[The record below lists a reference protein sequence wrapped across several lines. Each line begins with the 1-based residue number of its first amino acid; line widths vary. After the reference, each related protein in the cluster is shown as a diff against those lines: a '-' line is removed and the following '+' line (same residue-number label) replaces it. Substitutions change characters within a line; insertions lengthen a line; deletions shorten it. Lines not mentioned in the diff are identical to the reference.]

1 MDSWIITWPISFLI
15 LFIAFPIEAI
25 AVEEPVIRLTLREAV
40 DLSRQ
45 RDFEILNAR
54 SGVESNR
61 ADRITAGLL
70 PNPQLSLNDTF
81 INPSAPRVG
90 SQITA
95 RIDQPFETF
104 GKRRHRIGSAE
115 QATHSSESHLA
126 DVVRRRT
133 FEVKNAFFHIL
144 LAQEH
149 LRLARDNAGR
159 FRDILRINTIRFEKG
174 DISEAELMKVRLQ
187 QLDFQNDVILAT
199 VEIQEA
205 ERELKSLLV
214 IDPSKPVEAIGE
226 LKYQPLDIDL
236 DSLKEKALESR
247 PDLQERGS
255 EVKRAESDIRLA
267 RSMRFPDL
275 SVGVEVDTVGP
286 DYHGLVGAGLSL
298 PLPIFNRNQGEIRK
312 AEISLQNA
320 NTLLEAK
327 KQQIALEAEYA
338 YREFLQNRAHV
349 AAFESGQLQDARSSR
364 EIVENAYK
372 KGGSSVLDLLE
383 AERTFNVTLINY
395 YQALFNYQRSLFQLE
410 AISGKEMI
418 P

>member
-1 MDSWIITWPISFLI
+1 MHSWTPWPFPFFI
-15 LFIAFPIEAI
+15 LFIFLS
-25 AVEEPVIRLTLREAV
+25 VESAAAEEGVARLTLKEAV

-45 RDFEILNAR
+45 RDFEIINAR
-54 SGVESNR
+54 FGADASR

-70 PNPQLSLNDTF
+70 PNPQLNLNDTF

-104 GKRRHRIGSAE
+104 GKRRHRIASAE
-115 QATHSSESHLA
+115 RAAQSSEYRLA
-126 DVVRRRT
+126 DVVRQRT
-133 FEVKNAFFHIL
+133 LEVKNAFYHIL

-149 LRLARDNAGR
+149 LRLARDNADR
-159 FRDILRINTIRFEKG
+159 FRDILRINTLRFEKG

-199 VEIQEA
+199 VERQEA
-205 ERELKSLLV
+205 ERELKTLLV
-214 IDPSKPVEAIGE
+214 IEAATPLEVVGE
-226 LKYQPLDIDL
+226 LKYQPVEVDL
-236 DSLKEKALESR
+236 PSLKEKALESR

-255 EVKRAESDIRLA
+255 ELKRAESDLKLA
-267 RSMRFPDL
+267 RSMRFPD
-275 SVGVEVDTVGP
+275 VAIGVEYDTVGP
-286 DYHGLVGAGLSL
+286 DYHGLIGGGLSL

-312 AEISLQNA
+312 AELSLQNA
-320 NTLLEAK
+320 GTLLTAK
-327 KQQIALEAEYA
+327 KQQIALEVEYA
-338 YREFLQNRAHV
+338 YREFLQNRAQV
-349 AAFESGQLQDARSSR
+349 AVFESGQLRDAGSSR

-383 AERTFNVTLINY
+383 AERTFNMTLFNY

-410 AISGKEMI
+410 SISGKEMI